1 MEESGEFCSE
11 LTKHDMSHQY
21 QHRPNQAML
30 SRCQSS
36 SVKRH
41 HSSFSQRRQVHGP
54 AQRAMDNDNSKSQ
67 LDQHVLDDRLNEFC
81 PAKQRNSRLRT
92 IDGCR

>member
-1 MEESGEFCSE
+1 MEESGEFYSE

-41 HSSFSQRRQVHGP
+41 HSSFSQRVQVHGP
-54 AQRAMDNDNSKSQ
+54 AQRAINNNSKSQ
-67 LDQHVLDDRLNEFC
+67 LDQHVLDGRLNEFC
-81 PAKQRNSRLRT
+81 PTKLRNSRLRT